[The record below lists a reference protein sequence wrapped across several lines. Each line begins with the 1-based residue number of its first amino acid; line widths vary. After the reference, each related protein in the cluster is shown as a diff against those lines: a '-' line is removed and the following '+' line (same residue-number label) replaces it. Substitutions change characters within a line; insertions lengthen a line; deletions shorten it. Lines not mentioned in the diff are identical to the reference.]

1 MHLKRLKLAEQ
12 AFLNR
17 YPGGFQHPEMLAIG
31 KKHNVTKLS
40 DFCQQAFGKR
50 NFSNTNQ
57 IIEDWLKVI
66 SRSSMISLFE
76 KPKFKSFINTRNSD
90 EKKALVQSAKMMLHG
105 KAESGFD
112 LQLDLLKMDK
122 LAKWSIISA
131 LPAYY
136 RLQDEVFIKPTTA
149 KGVVSYFELQ
159 DLTYKP
165 TPSWDFYLNYRVQ
178 LTQMKEQVDK
188 CLSPSN
194 PAFSGFLMMSLPKK
208 KQR

>member
-1 MHLKRLKLAEQ
+1 MHIQRLKLAEQ
-12 AFLNR
+12 DFLSR
-17 YPGGFQHPEMLAIG
+17 YPGGFQHPDMLAIG

-40 DFCQQAFGKR
+40 DFCQQAFAKR

-76 KPKFKSFINTRNSD
+76 KPKFKSFIGTRNSD
-90 EKKALVQSAKMMLHG
+90 ELRALVQSAKMMLHG
-105 KAESGFD
+105 KAESGFE

-136 RLQDEVFIKPTTA
+136 RLQAEIFIKPTTA
-149 KGVVSYFELQ
+149 KGVVNYFELEN
-159 DLTYKP
+159 LAYKP
-165 TPSWDFYLNYRVQ
+165 TPSWDFYANYREQ
-178 LTQMKEQVDK
+178 LMLMKEKVDES
-188 CLSPSN
+188 LSPNN
-194 PAFSGFLMMSLPKK
+194 PAFSGFLMMSLPK
-208 KQR
+208 